1 MSWEPYKIQHIY
13 FHEFALVSSYLFLG
27 ASVKNLSSMQETQ
40 VWSLGQE
47 GPLEEGMET
56 HSRIPAW
63 RIPCLE
69 KPGGLQSTEVI
80 KSRTQLQQFSTHAH
94 ILIYCQSFNTFP

>member
-47 GPLEEGMET
+47 GPLEEGMAT
-56 HSRIPAW
+56 HCNILAW
-63 RIPCLE
+63 RFPWIE
-69 KPGGLQSTEVI
+69 EPGRLQSIGLHRVGQDWSDSSI
-80 KSRTQLQQFSTHAH
+80 
-94 ILIYCQSFNTFP
+94 IYSWIGDKI